1 MSRRLIVNADDL
13 GMTDGVSRAIA
24 QAHRRG
30 IVTSATAMVH
40 LEGLEASLAHVRGA
54 AGLGLGLH
62 ITLTWGSPAAGP
74 ALVPSLVGA
83 DGRFPRDKAVL
94 AGRAR
99 PAELMLEC
107 AAQFARFVG
116 ATGRLPTHLDSHHQ
130 VHALSPVRE
139 VVLDLAARHALP
151 VRSPDDEVR
160 RLARASG
167 LATPD
172 AFLGGA
178 GEEPYW
184 TVDRLLETIR
194 SLPEG
199 TTEIMCH
206 PGYFDEALA
215 HSRYGR
221 QREVEL
227 AALCDPAVR
236 AAIRHAEADLISYG
250 ALGEARS

>member
-1 MSRRLIVNADDL
+1 MNRRLIVNADDL
-13 GMTDGVSRAIA
+13 GMTDGVNRGIA
-24 QAHRRG
+24 QAHRHG

-54 AGLGLGLH
+54 PGLGLGLH
-62 ITLTWGSPAAGP
+62 LTLTWGSPAAG
-74 ALVPSLVGA
+74 AEMVPSLVGP

-99 PAELMLEC
+99 PEELRLEC
-107 AAQFARFVG
+107 AAQFTLFVQAAG
-116 ATGRLPTHLDSHHQ
+116 QPPTHIDSHHQ

-139 VVLDLAARHALP
+139 VVLDFAAKHALP

-160 RLARASG
+160 RLARARG

-178 GEEPYW
+178 GDEPYW
-184 TVDRLLETIR
+184 TVARLLETIR

-206 PGYFDEALA
+206 PGYFDADLA

-221 QREVEL
+221 QREAEL
-227 AALCDPAVR
+227 AALTDPAVR
-236 AAIRHAEADLISYG
+236 AAVQAAQVEVIPYT
-250 ALGEARS
+250 ALQKAQS